1 MLHSAAGPLGL
12 WEALLPKGSL
22 PSHTLQAPTPSPR
35 GAALLSRD
43 TSLAAA
49 FACSPPGDSTAG
61 RVTHLQFRAK
71 AYSVTFT
78 LLEGYTPEKVAYVP
92 NFISSKVV
100 SRVALDRWDY
110 NICIDKYEYK
120 SSFFIIK
127 GLEIGSF
134 QPVQAVPSCD

>member
-1 MLHSAAGPLGL
+1 M
-12 WEALLPKGSL
+12 
-22 PSHTLQAPTPSPR
+22 
-35 GAALLSRD
+35 
-43 TSLAAA
+43 AAA